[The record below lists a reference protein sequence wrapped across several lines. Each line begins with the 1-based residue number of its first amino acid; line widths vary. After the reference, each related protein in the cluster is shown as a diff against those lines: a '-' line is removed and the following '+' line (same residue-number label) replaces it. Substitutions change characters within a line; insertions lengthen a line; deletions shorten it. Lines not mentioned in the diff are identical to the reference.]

1 MATAASQ
8 QSPTMV
14 RSHSASRNPPPSSF
28 APVSPAQ
35 PSRARSTNQRPSHHS
50 GHNRSGSRSYENPPS
65 SNPPTLVNVAR
76 RDFEQT
82 NMAKTSS
89 RRSSRDGRGDY
100 SGESQGRAS
109 SRPGSRRGSQ
119 DLTAPTTVVA
129 NGSSAPP
136 PPPASTAQNDRHAS
150 QAYPTVGRRRT
161 SITAQTGTW
170 SLGKTI
176 GQGSMGKVKLA
187 RNAETGEQA
196 AIKIVPRQTLDDHGN
211 AKDERADRSKEIR
224 TAREAAM
231 VSLLSHPY
239 ICGMIDVQR
248 TNYHWYMLFEY
259 VNGGQMLDYII
270 AHGRLKEKQ
279 ARKFGRQIAS
289 ALDYCHRNSIVHRDL
304 KIENILI
311 SKNGDIKIIDFG
323 LSNLF
328 SPRSLLK
335 TFCGSLYFAAPELL
349 QARQYTGPEVDVWS
363 FGIVL
368 YVLVC
373 GKVPFD
379 DQSMPQLHA
388 KIKRG
393 VVDYPQWL
401 TAECKNIISRMLV
414 VDPKERASLQEIM
427 NHPWMIKGFNGPPD
441 NYLPNREPLSLPLD
455 AEVIEKMQGF
465 DFGSAAYITEQLTR
479 IIESDDYQSAI
490 RRMTKDDHSHA
501 SGSGE
506 KKRGVFDF
514 YKRRNSIS
522 REGLTAPSSE
532 AIRGHDALN
541 AYSPLISI
549 YYLAR
554 EKLERERREQ
564 NPGALAMPMTP
575 KETPLKL
582 PGLPTP
588 EAAHTNTFAPEMPG
602 EKATGGRSRPRAR
615 TNGEEDVVHGMKT
628 LEILEKKPPP
638 NASSPTAIPPPDQP
652 SRKEGTAIGLLRRFS
667 TRRYRERDSERPQP
681 PPALNIQPPQD
692 SAAPPRKSFSVRRS
706 RRRDPS
712 PGTHHAGGSQPQH
725 EGLLSAGNNSSR
737 AGKFLGRSTSV
748 NSADYRPRRLLHRG
762 PSANESPL
770 LAPEPPPTSGSDKSS
785 VSVGKNGKGV
795 ELTDKPAPNASPMAT
810 PRTPTSSRTKSLG
823 HARQESIQARRRRYE
838 ERRDREAN
846 VPEETDADMRVGA
859 DALRT
864 PAISDT
870 PGTEIS
876 KPASLKGLFSTATTS
891 SKPPEFIR
899 HDIIRVLNQLGVQY
913 TVIKGGFSCRHA
925 PSINLEGVKEPGP
938 GLEEERSGRV
948 TSGHQRR
955 ISFGAAFRGKDRE
968 DVKDEKVSRHH
979 TRRRQPDQ
987 SFVTNSEGSEDY
999 LPQTRHINEPGQDMA
1014 ATRTRVQDD
1023 TGERLVLKFEIAIV
1037 KIPLL
1042 SLHGI
1047 QFKKVQGGM
1056 NQYRSMTSAIL
1067 NSLRL

>member
-8 QSPTMV
+8 QSPSMV
-14 RSHSASRNPPPSSF
+14 RRHSSSRNPTTAY

-35 PSRARSTNQRPSHHS
+35 PSRTRSTNQRPSHS
-50 GHNRSGSRSYENPPS
+50 RSESRSYETPPPANP
-65 SNPPTLVNVAR
+65 TVLANVAR
-76 RDFEQT
+76 RDLEQG
-82 NMAKTSS
+82 NMARTPSS
-89 RRSSRDGRGDY
+89 RRSSREGRGEHET
-100 SGESQGRAS
+100 ESASHGRTS

-119 DLTAPTTVVA
+119 DLTAPTTVIT
-129 NGSSAPP
+129 NGMTAHPPPTPSSQAERTAPP
-136 PPPASTAQNDRHAS
+136 I
-150 QAYPTVGRRRT
+150 YPSVGRRRT

-170 SLGKTI
+170 TLGKTI

-187 RNAETGEQA
+187 KNIETGETA
-196 AIKIVPRQTLDDHGN
+196 AIKIVPRQTADDHGH

-279 ARKFGRQIAS
+279 ARKFARQIAS

-311 SKNGDIKIIDFG
+311 SKTGDIKIIDFG
-323 LSNLF
+323 LSNLY

-393 VVDYPQWL
+393 LVDYPQWI
-401 TAECKNIISRMLV
+401 TAECKSIISRMLV
-414 VDPKERASLQEIM
+414 VDPRDRASLQEIM
-427 NHPWMIKGFNGPPD
+427 NHPWMTKGFNGPPD
-441 NYLPNREPLSLPLD
+441 NYLPHREPLQLPLD
-455 AEVIEKMQGF
+455 PEVIDKMQGF
-465 DFGSAAYITEQLTR
+465 DFGSSAYITEQLTR
-479 IIESDDYQSAI
+479 IIESEEYQNAV
-490 RRMTKDDHSHA
+490 RRSTKEEFSHT
-501 SGSGE
+501 STNSE

-522 REGLTAPSSE
+522 REGLSTPSTE
-532 AIRGHDALN
+532 AIRGYDPLN

-554 EKLERERREQ
+554 EKRDRERREQ
-564 NPGALAMPMTP
+564 NPGALVMPVTP
-575 KETPLKL
+575 GDAPLKL
-582 PGLPTP
+582 PGLPPP

-602 EKATGGRSRPRAR
+602 EKATGGRARPRAR
-615 TNGEEDVVHGMKT
+615 TNGEDDVVHAMKN
-628 LEILEKKPPP
+628 LELPERK
-638 NASSPTAIPPPDQP
+638 ADSSTTSPTAIPPPDQP
-652 SRKEGTAIGLLRRFS
+652 AKREGTAIGLLRRFS
-667 TRRYRERDSERPQP
+667 TRRYRERDVERPQP

-692 SAAPPRKSFSVRRS
+692 SAAPPRKSFSVRRA
-706 RRRDPS
+706 RRREPS
-712 PGTHHAGGSQPQH
+712 PTTHHAGGSQPQH
-725 EGLLSAGNNSSR
+725 EGLLSASGGLSK

-762 PSANESPL
+762 ASGNESPS
-770 LAPEPPPTSGSDKSS
+770 LAPEPPPTSGSDQSS
-785 VSVGKNGKGV
+785 VNAAKAGRGV
-795 ELTDKPAPNASPMAT
+795 ELTDRPAANASPLVT
-810 PRTPTSSRTKSLG
+810 PRTPTASRAKSLG
-823 HARQESIQARRRRYE
+823 HARQESIQARRRRHE
-838 ERRDREAN
+838 ERRDRQAN
-846 VPEETDADMRVGA
+846 VPEETDADIQ
-859 DALRT
+859 DEPDNLDT
-864 PAISDT
+864 PALPDT
-870 PGTEIS
+870 PGTEIA

-925 PSINLEGVKEPGP
+925 PSINLEGINEPSA
-938 GLEEERSGRV
+938 GLDEKSGRGA
-948 TSGHQRR
+948 SGHQRR
-955 ISFGAAFRGKDRE
+955 ISFGAAFRGKDKD
-968 DVKDEKVSRHH
+968 DVRDDRLSRHH

-987 SFVTNSEGSEDY
+987 SFVTNSEGSEEY
-999 LPQTRHINEPGQDMA
+999 LQQVRHAGDQTQDGG

-1023 TGERLVLKFEIAIV
+1023 TGERLVLRFEISIV

>member
-8 QSPTMV
+8 QSPSMV
-14 RSHSASRNPPPSSF
+14 RRNSSNRNTSGSY
-28 APVSPAQ
+28 APVSPSQ
-35 PSRARSTNQRPSHHS
+35 PSRTRSTTHRPTHS
-50 GHNRSGSRSYENPPS
+50 RSASRSYETPPPANPAA
-65 SNPPTLVNVAR
+65 LANVAR
-76 RDFEQT
+76 RDFEQS
-82 NMAKTSS
+82 NMARTPSS
-89 RRSSRDGRGDY
+89 RRSSREGRGEYEAD
-100 SGESQGRAS
+100 SSSHGRTS
-109 SRPGSRRGSQ
+109 SRPGSRRNSQ
-119 DLTAPTTVVA
+119 DLTAPTTVLA
-129 NGSSAPP
+129 NGASSQPP
-136 PPPASTAQNDRHAS
+136 PPPTPPTQSERHAA
-150 QAYPTVGRRRT
+150 QIYPTVGRRRT

-170 SLGKTI
+170 TLGKTI

-187 RNAETGEQA
+187 KNVETGETA
-196 AIKIVPRQTLDDHGN
+196 AIKIVPRQTIDDHGN

-231 VSLLSHPY
+231 VSLLCHPY

-279 ARKFGRQIAS
+279 ARKFARQIAS

-311 SKNGDIKIIDFG
+311 SKTGNIKIIDFG
-323 LSNLF
+323 LSNLY

-401 TAECKNIISRMLV
+401 TAECKSIISRMLV
-414 VDPKERASLQEIM
+414 VDPRERASLQEIM
-427 NHPWMIKGFNGPPD
+427 NHTWMTKGFNGPPD
-441 NYLPNREPLSLPLD
+441 NYLPHREPLQLPLD
-455 AEVIEKMQGF
+455 PEVIDKMQGF
-465 DFGSAAYITEQLTR
+465 DFGSSAYITEQLTR
-479 IIESDDYQSAI
+479 IIESEDYQNAI
-490 RRMTKDDHSHA
+490 RRSTKEEFGHA
-501 SGSGE
+501 SSNTE

-514 YKRRNSIS
+514 YRRRNSIS
-522 REGLTAPSSE
+522 REGLTTPSTE
-532 AIRGHDALN
+532 AVRGNDPLN

-554 EKLERERREQ
+554 EKRDRERNQQ
-564 NPGALAMPMTP
+564 NPGALAMPITP
-575 KETPLKL
+575 SDAPLKL
-582 PGLPTP
+582 PGLPPP

-602 EKATGGRSRPRAR
+602 EKATGGRARPRAR
-615 TNGEEDVVHGMKT
+615 TNGEDDVVHAMKQ
-628 LEILEKKPPP
+628 LDLPERKPGPS
-638 NASSPTAIPPPDQP
+638 ATSPTAIPPPDQP
-652 SRKEGTAIGLLRRFS
+652 VKREGTAIGLLRRFS
-667 TRRYRERDSERPQP
+667 TRRYREREPERPQP

-692 SAAPPRKSFSVRRS
+692 STAAPRKSFSVRRA

-712 PGTHHAGGSQPQH
+712 PTTHHAGGSQPQH
-725 EGLLSAGNNSSR
+725 EGLLSASGGVSK

-748 NSADYRPRRLLHRG
+748 NSADYRPRRLLQRG
-762 PSANESPL
+762 ASGNDSPS
-770 LAPEPPPTSGSDKSS
+770 LAPEPPPTSGSDQSS
-785 VSVGKNGKGV
+785 VNAGKGGRGV
-795 ELTDKPAPNASPMAT
+795 ELSDKPAPNASPVVA
-810 PRTPTSSRTKSLG
+810 PRTPTTSRTKSLG
-823 HARQESIQARRRRYE
+823 HARQESIQARRRRHE
-838 ERRDREAN
+838 ERRDRQAN
-846 VPEETDADMRVGA
+846 VPEETDADMRDEA
-859 DALRT
+859 DTMDSAAL
-864 PAISDT
+864 PDT
-870 PGTEIS
+870 PSTEIS

-925 PSINLEGVKEPGP
+925 PSINLEGIKEPSAGLDDEKSARGP
-938 GLEEERSGRV
+938 L
-948 TSGHQRR
+948 GHQRR
-955 ISFGAAFRGKDRE
+955 ISFGGAFRGKDRE
-968 DVKDEKVSRHH
+968 EVQDDRPSRHH
-979 TRRRQPDQ
+979 TRRRHPDQ
-987 SFVTNSEGSEDY
+987 SFVTNSEGSEEDI
-999 LPQTRHINEPGQDMA
+999 QQARHGEQSHDGA

-1023 TGERLVLKFEIAIV
+1023 PGARLVLKFEINIV

>member
-1 MATAASQ
+1 MATTASQ
-8 QSPTMV
+8 QSPSLV
-14 RSHSASRNPPPSSF
+14 RSHSTSRNPPSSYAATSPS
-28 APVSPAQ
+28 Q
-35 PSRARSTNQRPSHHS
+35 PSRTRSTNTRPSNHT
-50 GHNRSGSRSYENPPS
+50 RSGSRTHENPPQ
-65 SNPPTLVNVAR
+65 SNPTALANVAR
-76 RDFEQT
+76 RDFEQSNVART
-82 NMAKTSS
+82 TSS
-89 RRSSRDGRGDY
+89 RRSTSRDGRGEY
-100 SGESQGRAS
+100 HSEASAHGRSS
-109 SRPGSRRGSQ
+109 SRPGSRRNSQ

-129 NGSSAPP
+129 NGTTSHPP
-136 PPPASTAQNDRHAS
+136 PSTTSRTETHSS
-150 QAYPTVGRRRT
+150 QTYPTIGRRRT
-161 SITAQTGTW
+161 SITCQTGTW

-187 RNAETGEQA
+187 KNIESGEQA
-196 AIKIVPRQTLDDHGN
+196 AIKIVPRQSADEQGN
-211 AKDERADRSKEIR
+211 PKDERADRSKEIR

-231 VSLLSHPY
+231 VSLLCHPY

-279 ARKFGRQIAS
+279 ARKFARQIAS

-311 SKNGDIKIIDFG
+311 SKTGDIKIIDFG
-323 LSNLF
+323 LSNLY

-414 VDPKERASLQEIM
+414 VDPRDRASLQEIM
-427 NHPWMIKGFNGPPD
+427 NHPWMTKGFNGPPD
-441 NYLPNREPLSLPLD
+441 NYLPHREPLQLPLD
-455 AEVIEKMQGF
+455 PEVIDKMQGF

-479 IIESDDYQSAI
+479 ILESEDYQSAV
-490 RRMTKDDHSHA
+490 RRSAKEDYSHA
-501 SGSGE
+501 SSSGE

-522 REGLTAPSSE
+522 REGLSAPSSE
-532 AIRGHDALN
+532 AIRGHDPIN

-554 EKLERERREQ
+554 EKRDRERQ
-564 NPGALAMPMTP
+564 QPNPGALAMPMTE
-575 KETPLKL
+575 KEAPLKL

-602 EKATGGRSRPRAR
+602 EKATGGRARPRAR
-615 TNGEEDVVHGMKT
+615 TNGEDDVAHSAKT
-628 LEILEKKPPP
+628 LEAPERKPAPS
-638 NASSPTAIPPPDQP
+638 AVSPTAIPQPDQP
-652 SRKEGTAIGLLRRFS
+652 AKREGTALGLLRRFS
-667 TRRYRERDSERPQP
+667 TRRYRDRDMERPQP
-681 PPALNIQPPQD
+681 PPALNIQPPAD
-692 SAAPPRKSFSVRRS
+692 SVTPPRKSFSVRRS

-712 PGTHHAGGSQPQH
+712 PTTHHQGGSQPQH
-725 EGLLSAGNNSSR
+725 EGLLSASGGLSR

-748 NSADYRPRRLLHRG
+748 NSAEYRPRRVLHRG
-762 PSANESPL
+762 PSGNDSPM
-770 LAPEPPPTSGSDKSS
+770 LAPEPPPTSGSDQSS
-785 VSVGKNGKGV
+785 VNAGRAGKGV
-795 ELTDKPAPNASPMAT
+795 ELTDKPAPNASPMTT
-810 PRTPTSSRTKSLG
+810 PRTPTTTRTKSLG
-823 HARQESIQARRRRYE
+823 HARQESIQARRRRHE
-838 ERRDREAN
+838 ERRAEAN
-846 VPEETDADMRVGA
+846 VPEETDAEMRDEV
-859 DALRT
+859 DALDT
-864 PAISDT
+864 PAIPDT

-876 KPASLKGLFSTATTS
+876 KPASLKGLFSTSTTS

-925 PSINLEGVKEPGP
+925 PSINLEGVKEHVA
-938 GLEEERSGRV
+938 GLDEDRSGRV
-948 TSGHQRR
+948 TTGHQRR
-955 ISFGAAFRGKDRE
+955 ISFGGAFRGKEREEIRDDRL
-968 DVKDEKVSRHH
+968 SRHH

-987 SFVTNSEGSEDY
+987 SFVTNSEGSDEY
-999 LPQTRHINEPGQDMA
+999 LQQNRGPDTHDGA
-1014 ATRTRVQDD
+1014 ATRTRVQEDS
-1023 TGERLVLKFEIAIV
+1023 GERLVLKFEIAIV

-1067 NSLRL
+1067 NALRL